1 MDLHLLMSEKL
12 AKSFYHLKLRLMFWM
27 EGTVW
32 KVSGRTKNPRGVILQ
47 LSSNNQ
53 ISLFCLT
60 TYPSKF
66 SRSSLRKPL
75 SFQPWQTSPKPWPV
89 TWHCANERLS
99 FSKQES
105 REIASERVSNDLS
118 VIEQALSI
126 IRINNFRIFLLPK
139 IQIKFFQIQLFQGQ
153 ANTSEPC
160 IWNPRAPNDLLV
172 LFSFYHLHCET
183 KAQFL

>member
-12 AKSFYHLKLRLMFWM
+12 ANSFYHLKLKLMFWM

-89 TWHCANERLS
+89 TWWHCANERLS

-105 REIASERVSNDLS
+105 REIASERVSIDLS
-118 VIEQALSI
+118 VIEQALSM
-126 IRINNFRIFLLPK
+126 IRK
-139 IQIKFFQIQLFQGQ
+139 K
-153 ANTSEPC
+153 
-160 IWNPRAPNDLLV
+160 
-172 LFSFYHLHCET
+172 
-183 KAQFL
+183 QFLNFSLYLKFKSSFFKFSSFKAKRILVSPASEILEHLPIG